1 MGQEN
6 FHASVQYGDMKGSA
20 IADKHDNLCMS
31 RYLEEQGLIQEG
43 EILIGIEMWSG
54 EVHGRTQDRPV
65 RVTAVVATGEGY
77 DNISAAVDSGNPLH
91 VRKIDLEMPLNEFF
105 GLFKRFAVTISTGGI
120 IEGRDITFDD

>member
-20 IADKHDNLCMS
+20 AADRHDNRCMS

-43 EILIGIEMWSG
+43 EILIGVEMWSG

-65 RVTAVVATGEGY
+65 FVKAVVATGEGY
-77 DNISAAVDSGNPLH
+77 DNIRAAVDSGNPLH
-91 VRKIDLEMPLNEFF
+91 VRKIDLEMPLDEFF